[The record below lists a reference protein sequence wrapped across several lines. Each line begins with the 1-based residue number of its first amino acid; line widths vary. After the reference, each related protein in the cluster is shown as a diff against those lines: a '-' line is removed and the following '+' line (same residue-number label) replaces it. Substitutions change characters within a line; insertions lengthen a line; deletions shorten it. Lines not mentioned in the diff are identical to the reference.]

1 MGGRNCNSSLP
12 CLSPD
17 GNLIHSFPASH
28 DLYVCEL
35 NSNVITKIYGGSNVA
50 TAIHSIDYDEP
61 RKTPGELCLVHYVQQ
76 DMYGAIIYDNYRKIY
91 YRFLE
96 RGIPNATIQM
106 TMKDKLINVIIMN
119 EKFEYL
125 GETTLGT
132 GKEWNWANS
141 FVTEEGLNI
150 EYLDKNDLDEN
161 YLIFKILTLKN

>member
-1 MGGRNCNSSLP
+1 MKKHISNDSILVSTNNIFSLDI
-12 CLSPD
+12 C
-17 GNLIHSFPASH
+17 
-28 DLYVCEL
+28 
-35 NSNVITKIYGGSNVA
+35 
-50 TAIHSIDYDEP
+50 
-61 RKTPGELCLVHYVQQ
+61 
-76 DMYGAIIYDNYRKIY
+76 
-91 YRFLE
+91 FLE

-161 YLIFKILTLKN
+161 YLIFKILTLKKLS